1 MRIFITGGTGYI
13 GSAIV
18 RALVEAGHSVTGLVR
33 SPEKE
38 AALRGLGA
46 TPVCGDLKEP
56 SAYMDVAAEHDAAIH
71 AAFEYGDRGAD
82 VDRMAVE
89 TLLAAA
95 SAGAGPRSVVY
106 TSGVWVLGNTG
117 ERLADED
124 ASTAGAAPIVA
135 WRPTHERLVLEAAGG
150 QLATAVVRPG
160 MVYGGKGG
168 QVVAFFSS
176 ATKEG
181 AATYVGSGTNRWSLV
196 HRDDL
201 AQLYRLVV
209 EKRARGIFHGV
220 DGAPVTVAD
229 AARAASQVAGKGG
242 ATRSTPLEEA
252 RKQMGP
258 MANALCLDQ
267 IVGAR
272 RSAEFGW
279 KPKYVSFPDSA
290 RAAFEE
296 WRA

>member
-1 MRIFITGGTGYI
+1 MRVFITGGTGYV

-18 RALVEAGHSVTGLVR
+18 RALVQAGHRVTGLVR

-46 TPVCGDLKEP
+46 TPVRGDLKEP
-56 SAYMDVAAEHDAAIH
+56 STYVDVAAAHEAAIH
-71 AAFEYGDRGAD
+71 AAFEYGDRGTD

-95 SAGAGPRSVVY
+95 RAGAGPRSVVY

-117 ERLADED
+117 ERPVDED
-124 ASTAGAAPIVA
+124 ASTARAAPVVV
-135 WRPTHERLVLEAAGG
+135 WRPRHERLVLDAGSD
-150 QLATAVVRPG
+150 QLATAVIRPG

-168 QVVAFFSS
+168 LVSRFFAS
-176 ATKEG
+176 AVEEG
-181 AATYVGSGTNRWSLV
+181 AAVFVGRGANRWSLV

-201 AQLYRLVV
+201 AHLYRLVL
-209 EKRARGIFHGV
+209 EKRARGVFHGV
-220 DGAPVTVAD
+220 DGAPVAVAHV
-229 AARAASQVAGKGG
+229 ARAASQAVGKSG
-242 ATRSTPLEEA
+242 ATRGIPLEEA
-252 RKQMGP
+252 RRRMGP
-258 MANALCLDQ
+258 MADALCLDQ
-267 IVGAR
+267 VVATR

-290 RAAFEE
+290 RAAFDE